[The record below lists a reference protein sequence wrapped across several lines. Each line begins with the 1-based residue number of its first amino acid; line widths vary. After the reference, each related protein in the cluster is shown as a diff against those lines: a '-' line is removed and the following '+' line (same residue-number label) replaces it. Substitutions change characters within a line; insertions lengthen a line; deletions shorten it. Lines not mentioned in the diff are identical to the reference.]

1 MLTRNNKKKIMKINP
16 YKRFENNQLILRD
29 ELAIDRTILANERTM
44 ISYLRGAIT
53 LVISGITVLHF
64 VQAGILFYVGIMIIP
79 IGIIVGIF
87 GTVRYRKMDQRLR
100 AIRKEMKIN

>member
-1 MLTRNNKKKIMKINP
+1 MKKNP
-16 YKRFENNQLILRD
+16 YERFENNQLILRD

-64 VQAGILFYVGIMIIP
+64 VQAGILLYVGILIIP
-79 IGIIVGIF
+79 IGVIVGIF

>member
-1 MLTRNNKKKIMKINP
+1 MKINP

-64 VQAGILFYVGIMIIP
+64 VQAGILLYVGILIIP
-79 IGIIVGIF
+79 MGVLVGIF